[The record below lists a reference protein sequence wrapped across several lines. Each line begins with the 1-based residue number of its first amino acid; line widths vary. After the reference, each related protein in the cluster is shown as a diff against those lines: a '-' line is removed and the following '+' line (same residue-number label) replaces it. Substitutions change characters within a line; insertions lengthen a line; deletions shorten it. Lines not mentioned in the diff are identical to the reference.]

1 MIKTRLV
8 KLLSD
13 SKKYIVHNILWQWIA
28 LVFQIVIIFQVAKI
42 FGTIKSGIQGL
53 QDIFPAITLIV
64 VMICGRFLCDKMATK
79 ASFAASVDVKRRLRQ
94 EIFEKVLR
102 MGISYQEHMNT
113 SEIVQLSTEGVEQLE
128 TYFGRYLP
136 QLFYSLL
143 APLTL
148 FGVLSFV
155 SVKASIILLI
165 VVPLIPISIVAVQKI
180 AKRLLSKYWSIYAGL
195 GDSFLENLQGLTTLK
210 IYQADES
217 RAQEMNQESEHFRN
231 ITMKVLTMQ
240 LNSTSVMDIVAYG
253 GAAIGMIVACSEYV
267 TGNLTFE
274 GTVMIILLAAEF
286 FLPLRLLGSYFHIAM
301 NGMAASDKI
310 FALLDLEEPKQ
321 GTEPLYCV

>member
-143 APLTL
+143 
-148 FGVLSFV
+148 G
-155 SVKASIILLI
+155 
-165 VVPLIPISIVAVQKI
+165 
-180 AKRLLSKYWSIYAGL
+180 
-195 GDSFLENLQGLTTLK
+195 
-210 IYQADES
+210 
-217 RAQEMNQESEHFRN
+217 
-231 ITMKVLTMQ
+231 
-240 LNSTSVMDIVAYG
+240 
-253 GAAIGMIVACSEYV
+253 
-267 TGNLTFE
+267 
-274 GTVMIILLAAEF
+274 
-286 FLPLRLLGSYFHIAM
+286 
-301 NGMAASDKI
+301 
-310 FALLDLEEPKQ
+310 
-321 GTEPLYCV
+321 